1 MLHKKPAYFIPLL
14 ISLVLVMA
22 ILVGAC
28 SSSPATTSKPVTT
41 ALPTTSSVAP
51 TQPAPTTAVNLPVI
65 KLTASCYLPP
75 AHMLAGMMGEMMK
88 EIQDKSNGRLQIT
101 YAAGGSIL
109 TGPKTADGIE
119 QGLAD
124 IGLSHIGYTP
134 GRFPV
139 TEALDLP
146 VGYPSSW
153 VASNV
158 ALDYLAKYNP
168 VEWSKLKLLLVNGGT
183 TASINMAKSPVRKL
197 EDLAGKTMRGAGEV
211 ADALK
216 ALGATPRD
224 LPMSD
229 VYEAMS
235 KGTIDGLLV
244 GAESL
249 KSFKLA
255 DVTKYTTYVPSI
267 GNSYLFYIAMNKE
280 KWNSLGADLQKI
292 FNDVAAKYQPLS
304 AVGWN
309 NINVLG
315 FQTAVSQGAEY
326 ITLSDTEAARWKAA
340 VQPVMEG
347 YVTKMV
353 GKGFVEQTVKDQ
365 LAYMK
370 DRMAY
375 WSQQAVAQNIPSE
388 AFTPAK

>member
-1 MLHKKPAYFIPLL
+1 MFGKRKFFGFILV
-14 ISLVLVMA
+14 ISLVLVLTLL
-22 ILVGAC
+22 IGC
-28 SSSPATTSKPVTT
+28 SATTT
-41 ALPTTSSVAP
+41 TTSSSK
-51 TQPAPTTAVNLPVI
+51 PAVTTTAAASQTTAAAANQPVI

-75 AHMLAGMMGEMMK
+75 AHMLSGMMGDMMK
-88 EIQDKSNGRLQIT
+88 EIQTKSNGRLEIT
-101 YAAGGSIL
+101 YASGGSIL

-134 GRFPV
+134 GRFPQ

-146 VGYPSSW
+146 IGYPSSW
-153 VASNV
+153 VGTNV
-158 ALDYLAKYNP
+158 ALDFLAKFKP
-168 VEWSKLKLLLVNGGT
+168 VEWNNFHILLADGGT
-183 TASINMAKSPVRKL
+183 TAAVNMAKKPVRKL
-197 EDLAGKTMRGAGEV
+197 EDLKGMTMRGAGEV
-211 ADALK
+211 ADALS

-255 DVTKYTTYVPSI
+255 DVTKYTTFVPSV
-267 GNSYLFYIAMNKE
+267 GNQYLFYIAMNGN
-280 KWNSLGADLQKI
+280 KWNSLPADLQKI
-292 FNDVAAKYQPLS
+292 FNDVSAKYQPES

-315 FQTAVSQGAEY
+315 FQTAIQQGAEF
-326 ITLSDTEAARWKAA
+326 ITLSDAEAARWKAA
-340 VQPVMEG
+340 VQPVMDS
-347 YVTKMV
+347 YVTKLV
-353 GKGFVEQTVKDQ
+353 SKGFTEQ
-365 LAYMK
+365 LAREQIAFIK
-370 DRMAY
+370 DRLAY
-375 WSQQAVAQNIPSE
+375 WSQQQIAQKIPSE
-388 AFTPAK
+388 ADIK